1 MFTAMISTFCLPNGW
16 SPTLPRCLSFNTCLP
31 PGPSRHRVSRLT
43 DGPYG
48 KREKERKER
57 GSAEYAAERKE
68 RRGGD
73 AEYAAEREG
82 GGGDALVYRT

>member
-1 MFTAMISTFCLPNGW
+1 MVGLPLCLDALASIPV
-16 SPTLPRCLSFNTCLP
+16 CLL
-31 PGPSRHRVSRLT
+31 GRHGHRVSRLT

-48 KREKERKER
+48 KREERKER

-73 AEYAAEREG
+73 AEYAADREG
-82 GGGDALVYRT
+82 GGGDALVYRI

>member
-1 MFTAMISTFCLPNGW
+1 MVGLPLCLDALASIPV
-16 SPTLPRCLSFNTCLP
+16 CLL
-31 PGPSRHRVSRLT
+31 GRHGHRVSSLT

-82 GGGDALVYRT
+82 GGGDALVYRIRMS

>member
-48 KREKERKER
+48 KREERKER

-82 GGGDALVYRT
+82 GGGDVLVYRI

>member
-1 MFTAMISTFCLPNGW
+1 MAHME
-16 SPTLPRCLSFNTCLP
+16 
-31 PGPSRHRVSRLT
+31 
-43 DGPYG
+43 
-48 KREKERKER
+48 REERKER

-82 GGGDALVYRT
+82 GGGDALVYRIRMS